1 MSNISL
7 AELRGPA
14 VILSVHIADVG
25 VRSLPGV
32 LRARPGPADTPGLRY
47 ARTTFTGPVA
57 AGPPRLRPGRAA
69 LIAAWED
76 DTALDRFLASS
87 PLARQLADGWLV
99 RLRPVRVAGAWGPL
113 PVRTDP
119 AADAAL
125 TEEDGPVAVLTLGR
139 LRLRRA
145 LPFLRASSSASG
157 RAAADPA
164 LVASL
169 AMARPPRTVGTF
181 SLWRSVSAMR
191 QYAYGSAGPQHRNA
205 VREHQADSFHHE
217 AAFLRCRPY
226 GARGLLDG
234 REPVTAASAASASAV
249 VPPHSPRAGEA
260 PASFGPDPAGGS

>member
-1 MSNISL
+1 M
-7 AELRGPA
+7 
-14 VILSVHIADVG
+14 ILSVHIADLG

-47 ARTTFTGPVA
+47 ARTTFTGAVA

-76 DTALDRFLASS
+76 ETALDRFLASGR
-87 PLARQLADGWLV
+87 LARQLAGGWLV

-125 TEEDGPVAVLTLGR
+125 TEEDGPVAVLTLGQ

-145 LPFLRASSSASG
+145 LPFLRASSAASG

-181 SLWRSVSAMR
+181 SLWRSVSAMW
-191 QYAYGSAGPQHRNA
+191 QYAYGAAGPQHRNA
-205 VREHQADSFHHE
+205 VREHQADPFHHE

-234 REPVTAASAASASAV
+234 REPLSAASAA
-249 VPPHSPRAGEA
+249 PPHAPRAR
-260 PASFGPDPAGGS
+260 P